1 MTFAAALR
9 AFLRQDPNIIMVG
22 EIRDLETASIA
33 TKAALTGHLVLS
45 TLHTNSAPETVT
57 RLLDM
62 GIESFNVASAINL
75 IVAQR
80 LVPKICV
87 HCAEKYQPEEAE
99 LAVAKVTPKM
109 TLRDL
114 KFTEQ
119 AISETK
125 PRATKFAAPFTQKVT
140 LDTPIGELPYFRG
153 KGCDACGGTGLKGRQ
168 GLYETMSLTPGLR
181 KLIMKQVGA
190 AEIAA
195 AAVAEGMLTLRMD
208 GWLKVIKGIASL
220 DHVVRETSI

>member
-1 MTFAAALR
+1 
-9 AFLRQDPNIIMVG
+9 
-22 EIRDLETASIA
+22 
-33 TKAALTGHLVLS
+33 
-45 TLHTNSAPETVT
+45 
-57 RLLDM
+57 M

-87 HCAEKYQPEEAE
+87 HCAVKYVPEDAE
-99 LAVAKVTPKM
+99 LAVAKVTPSM
-109 TLRDL
+109 TMRDL
-114 KFTEQ
+114 KFSDL
-119 AISETK
+119 ALADAK
-125 PRATKFAAPFTQKVT
+125 PRATRFAAPHTQKVT
-140 LDTPIGELPYFRG
+140 LDTPIGELPFF
-153 KGCDACGGTGLKGRQ
+153 KGTGCEACQGTGLKGRQ
-168 GLYETMSLTPGLR
+168 GLYETMNMTTSLR

-190 AEIAA
+190 AEIGN